1 MASEAQ
7 RKARNKYNAQRKRI
21 ALDFSP
27 TETDLYNHITQ
38 QENKQ
43 GYIKD
48 LIRKDMNNDTPNI
61 VRCKDCVYYTDFSPY
76 LLEGECDYFSN
87 EDNLY
92 SVNQNGYCSN
102 GTAKTKGE

>member
-21 ALDFSP
+21 ALDFGP
-27 TETDLYNHITQ
+27 TESDLWEHINQ

-48 LIRKDMNNDTPNI
+48 IIRKDMI
-61 VRCKDCVYYTDFSPY
+61 KLS
-76 LLEGECDYFSN
+76 E
-87 EDNLY
+87 
-92 SVNQNGYCSN
+92 
-102 GTAKTKGE
+102 